1 MKFIIEN
8 CLQLDPLNY
17 SSLESMVQAIL
28 TIGHVLNDM
37 CASMWFTYLLLYFN
51 KVLEFSNIYSGILM
65 LIGQLADG
73 FSTVFVGIFA
83 DKGIDLYLCNKLGQR
98 KAWHLIGVVCVMAS
112 FPFIFSACPGCR
124 LVQKLF
130 YFESWIQTSTYY
142 SFLKVLIF
150 KDLLTLNV
158 FFMYLV
164 AHEFGHVKFWILD
177 ICCCFLQPGAVEIS
191 KQIFKIQNVQIY

>member
-1 MKFIIEN
+1 MKNWF
-8 CLQLDPLNY
+8 QLCR
-17 SSLESMVQAIL
+17 SFKIVKSLEPMAWAIHAL
-28 TIGHVLNDM
+28 GHVLNDM

-150 KDLLTLNV
+150 EDLLTFSLCT
-158 FFMYLV
+158 L
-164 AHEFGHVKFWILD
+164 
-177 ICCCFLQPGAVEIS
+177 
-191 KQIFKIQNVQIY
+191 

>member
-1 MKFIIEN
+1 
-8 CLQLDPLNY
+8 
-17 SSLESMVQAIL
+17 MVRAIL

-73 FSTVFVGIFA
+73 FSTVLVGVFA

-130 YFESWIQTSTYY
+130 YFES
-142 SFLKVLIF
+142 
-150 KDLLTLNV
+150 
-158 FFMYLV
+158 
-164 AHEFGHVKFWILD
+164 
-177 ICCCFLQPGAVEIS
+177 
-191 KQIFKIQNVQIY
+191 

>member
-1 MKFIIEN
+1 M
-8 CLQLDPLNY
+8 QLDPLNY

-73 FSTVFVGIFA
+73 FSTVLVGVFA

-124 LVQKLF
+124 LVKKLF
-130 YFESWIQTSTYY
+130 NFES
-142 SFLKVLIF
+142 
-150 KDLLTLNV
+150 
-158 FFMYLV
+158 
-164 AHEFGHVKFWILD
+164 
-177 ICCCFLQPGAVEIS
+177 
-191 KQIFKIQNVQIY
+191 